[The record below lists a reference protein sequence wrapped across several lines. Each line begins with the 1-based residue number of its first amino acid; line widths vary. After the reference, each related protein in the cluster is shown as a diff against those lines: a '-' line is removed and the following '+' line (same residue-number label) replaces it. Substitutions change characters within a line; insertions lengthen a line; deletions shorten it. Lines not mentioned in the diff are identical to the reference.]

1 MTTDMLER
9 EEQNTNVENKTE
21 KQNLP
26 QILKYNYNI
35 SHASDEDINSII
47 DDENSKLFHIQIK
60 PQPDEKWVKPYDYIE
75 SIENEYLQKF
85 KNERLKK
92 KIWKKKISEDRRKK
106 FEEERERW
114 WNYFEEHKERRED
127 WETEMMNKYQK
138 LWEQKKE
145 AEIKKMKW
153 VRYYEIEKYKDY
165 PALYNTLLRIRDH
178 SHNIDAIDLVVM
190 ENSPEY
196 EKEEKIKS
204 MRAALTEILSDKWT
218 IEEIKQGRNETMKSI
233 KKDVLWV
240 LSQIQKNWN
249 LIIDEIWNNKDNIE
263 VGIQIV
269 EEIMKSIPQNIS
281 INVNKRTDRIK
292 FIYRRDWQSW
302 YKYDQVVNLLKSEWK
317 QIIEC

>member
-1 MTTDMLER
+1 MLER
-9 EEQNTNVENKTE
+9 QEQNTNVENKTE

-60 PQPDEKWVKPYDYIE
+60 PQPDESWVKPYDYIE

-92 KIWKKKISEDRRKK
+92 KIWKRKISDDRRKK
-106 FEEERERW
+106 FEEEWESW
-114 WNYFEEHKERRED
+114 WNYFEENKERRED

-145 AEIKKMKW
+145 TEIKRMKW
-153 VRYYEIEKYKDY
+153 IRYHEIEKYKDY

-196 EKEEKIKS
+196 EREEKIKS

-233 KKDVLWV
+233 KKDILWV

-263 VGIQIV
+263 AGIQIV
-269 EEIMKSIPQNIS
+269 EEIMKSIPQKIS
-281 INVNKRTDRIK
+281 INVNKITDRIK
-292 FIYRRDWQSW
+292 FIYRRGWQSW